1 MSNRALDILTQKLV
15 GGATPQAARRA
26 AILETS
32 TEIGRKILTH
42 ALEEA
47 LTAVGL
53 HKTLAPMIRGVAE
66 GGTGIQMTRAI
77 QSVIGGGGAAGIPTA
92 KCLKTHLPPD
102 RNPTRGEVEAAIAAC
117 RNETGQAGKPK

>member
-32 TEIGRKILTH
+32 AEIGRQILTS
-42 ALEEA
+42 ALEDA

-53 HKTLAPMIRGVAE
+53 RKNLAPMIRDVTQ
-66 GGTGIQMTRAI
+66 GGAGLDMTRAI

-92 KCLKTHLPPD
+92 KCLKNHLPPD
-102 RNPTRGEVEAAIAAC
+102 RNPTRGEVEAAINAC
-117 RNETGQAGKPK
+117 RNETRLQGKPK